1 METSLPVAVVTVI
14 VHVAV
19 TMHVEVLATVLAT
32 APATAPVLATVDTF
46 AIVVNYL
53 HSSQLFQLVQ
63 RLCCRHGSGS
73 GSGSAVAAIV
83 AALVAVVD
91 AIVLDYDVMEPT
103 VRDYLV
109 Q

>member
-19 TMHVEVLATVLAT
+19 TMHVEVLATAPATVLAT
-32 APATAPVLATVDTF
+32 APAPATVDTF
-46 AIVVNYL
+46 AIVVNCL

-73 GSGSAVAAIV
+73 GSGSAVAAL
-83 AALVAVVD
+83 AALVAVAAVV
-91 AIVLDYDVMEPT
+91 VLDYDVMEPT